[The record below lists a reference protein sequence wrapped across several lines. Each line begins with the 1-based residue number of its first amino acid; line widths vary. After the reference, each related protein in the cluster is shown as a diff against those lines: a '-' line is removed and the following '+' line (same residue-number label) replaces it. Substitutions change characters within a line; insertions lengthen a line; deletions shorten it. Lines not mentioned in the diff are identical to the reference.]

1 MMDSWRRHRWRNR
14 LQTLVLIS
22 TLMGITMLAGWLL
35 LGVNG
40 ALVAVLTCILA
51 LLVQP
56 TAASRLTLSLY
67 RARPIGYGDD
77 PALIQ
82 LVRQLARRAG
92 LEATPALYYVPS
104 TAVNA
109 FAVGHRDNAAIA
121 LTDGLLRS
129 LSGREVAAV
138 LGHELAHIA
147 HDDLRV
153 MGMADV
159 LSRLTS
165 MAALLGQILLVLL
178 LPWWL
183 AGLVD
188 LPVLGLALLILSPH
202 LALLAQLALSRVR
215 EFDADL
221 DAVRLTGDPRGLASA
236 LVKIEHT
243 TRSWR
248 SWLLPGWGN
257 PQPSWLRTHPATEDR
272 VRRLQA
278 LSQEQAYRSDLSG
291 QWLRRPGPPPP
302 RWFPGGGHWR

>member
-1 MMDSWRRHRWRNR
+1 MMDNWRLHRWRNR
-14 LQTLVLIS
+14 LQTLALMC
-22 TLMGITMLAGWLL
+22 TLLGIAMLAGWLL

-40 ALVAVLTCILA
+40 ALVAVLTCIVA

-56 TAASRLTLSLY
+56 ATASRFTLSLY

-82 LVRQLARRAG
+82 LVARLAHRAG
-92 LEATPALYYVPS
+92 LEAVPALYYVPS
-104 TAVNA
+104 AAVNA

-138 LGHELAHIA
+138 LGHELAHIV

-165 MAALLGQILLVLL
+165 MAALLGEILLILL

-183 AGLVD
+183 VGLVE

-202 LALLAQLALSRVR
+202 LALLTQLGLSRVR

-221 DAVRLTGDPRGLASA
+221 DAVRLTGDPQGLASA
-236 LVKIEHT
+236 LVKIERT
-243 TRSWR
+243 SRSWR
-248 SWLLPGWGN
+248 TWLLPGWGN
-257 PQPSWLRTHPATEDR
+257 PQPSWLRTHPATDDR
-272 VRRLQA
+272 IRRLQA
-278 LSQEQAYRSDLSG
+278 LSQEQANRPTLSG
-291 QWLRRPGPPPP
+291 RWHQGPGHSRP
-302 RWFPGGGHWR
+302 RWFPGSGHWR